1 MNSENS
7 AQLRL
12 FEPQEEARCYHN
24 SLQHGFFSLLVAK
37 SERGA
42 KKQNSFLLSQMAEV
56 LSLVD
61 PRYDTWLS
69 QAEFVKP
76 NRRVVNLLRVGLLFA
91 DLDTYNTSW
100 AIGRTPEGLA
110 EAVLYYC
117 REEGI
122 PIPSILVYS
131 GRGIQAKWLLEGTL
145 PRQAL
150 PRWNACQRHLVDRL
164 SYLGA
169 DPAAKDA
176 SRVLRLVKT
185 VNTKSGEICRV
196 VHVEAGLDGQPL
208 RYDFEALCEI
218 LLPMTRQQLADQREA
233 SAARL
238 ELIKGSK
245 KGKLENLRSFSG
257 RQLAWDRLED
267 LRLLA
272 KLRGGVQRG
281 ERMWHLFWQLN
292 FLLLSGAAY
301 SAKLYYEAAEL
312 AREIDPTWG
321 YRSAELM
328 TLYAK
333 AKAYEAGERV
343 EYAGKQYAP
352 LYTPRNDT
360 LISFFKITDE
370 EQRQLRTI
378 VSKNISA
385 ERNKTR
391 LGQRRRDAGAV
402 ERANYLET
410 ASSKQTQARLLR
422 AQGLSVRA
430 IAEQM
435 GVSKTAVGRYV
446 SVIK

>member
-1 MNSENS
+1 MNPENA
-7 AQLRL
+7 AQLKL
-12 FEPQEEARCYHN
+12 FEPQEEAIFYHN

-61 PRYDTWLS
+61 PRFDTWLS
-69 QAEFVKP
+69 QAEFMKP

-91 DLDTYNTSW
+91 DLDTYRESW
-100 AIGRTPEGLA
+100 AIGRTPDELA
-110 EAVLYYC
+110 DAVLYFC

-122 PIPSILVYS
+122 PLPSILVYS
-131 GRGIQAKWLLEGTL
+131 GRGIQAKWLLVGTL
-145 PRQAL
+145 PRQVL
-150 PRWNACQRHLVDRL
+150 PRWNACQRYLVDRL
-164 SYLGA
+164 NYLGA

-196 VHVEAGLDGQPL
+196 VHVEAGADGQPI

-218 LLPMTRQQLADQREA
+218 LLPMTRQQLAEQREA
-233 SAARL
+233 YAARL
-238 ELIKGSK
+238 ELIKGGK

-272 KLRGGVQRG
+272 KLRGGVQKG

-292 FLLLSGAAY
+292 FLCLSGAVH
-301 SAKLYYEAAEL
+301 SAKLYNEAAAL
-312 AREIDPTWG
+312 AHEIDPQWG

-333 AKAYEAGERV
+333 AKAYEAGERI

-360 LISFFKITDE
+360 LISFLKITDE

-378 VSKNISA
+378 ISKDIA
-385 ERNKTR
+385 TERR
-391 LGQRRRDAGAV
+391 RQRDRERDEQRRRANGAV
-402 ERANYLET
+402 DRHTYEVQSLNNLKPWESLGMSRRSWY
-410 ASSKQTQARLLR
+410 R
-422 AQGLSVRA
+422 QGKPSVNN
-430 IAEQM
+430 
-435 GVSKTAVGRYV
+435 T
-446 SVIK
+446 